1 MDNTFKKDL
10 DSLLKL
16 SDRVIAYPSID
27 ITESAKNIHASSN
40 IINCTCGIVQ
50 CAQIMETGFSLWT
63 VSPVIALAKW
73 VYDKFT
79 EHKRKQEEKERALRE
94 IIRKQQAIIRELEK
108 QNIKNQQEI
117 KNLKK
122 MLEILEDAENGLR
135 NAA

>member
-1 MDNTFKKDL
+1 
-10 DSLLKL
+10 
-16 SDRVIAYPSID
+16 
-27 ITESAKNIHASSN
+27 
-40 IINCTCGIVQ
+40 
-50 CAQIMETGFSLWT
+50 METGFSLWT
-63 VSPVIALAKW
+63 VSPVIALAKL